1 MEAVNHT
8 VLPPDV
14 NNSLPFLNVTNGN
27 VTYDTSV
34 DDGASSAWLI
44 FQLVAMI
51 IVEVVALFSNVS
63 VLIVVIK
70 TPTLHT
76 LTLLFVLNLCTTD
89 LLHSLF
95 VTPFFLAS
103 SGQGAWTYG
112 EVACDVT
119 GFLDSLFAYSSI
131 ATVCVI
137 SVERYYSIVRPM
149 VHAAHMTLVTAL
161 SVIAFIW
168 VQAICFAVAPLVGWN
183 HYVFDLRQVQCTYDW
198 IAHGAGKS
206 YVIVISCWYFYIPA
220 CIVLV
225 MYSCIYS
232 AAMKASRQV
241 LPQPSPLMPE
251 GQPASSPVL
260 NGNTKVP
267 MDLTNGQKIFVI
279 TTADGE
285 AGPSTSD
292 DGGRRKSATNKQD
305 QTQKTHTQVSE
316 SLKATKTLMLVV
328 GVFLLTWGPYFT
340 VSTIVAVLGM
350 SPRLKQAIGPL
361 KCLAHTSFA
370 INAFVY
376 GWLNRQVRLEL
387 MRTLRHSYRFICHQ
401 DAEGSDIELRAMDED
416 SKGLPPV
423 ENFYQFLE
431 RTATPD
437 CRAASRN
444 PKEVKSE
451 RENKTL

>member
-1 MEAVNHT
+1 M
-8 VLPPDV
+8 
-14 NNSLPFLNVTNGN
+14 
-27 VTYDTSV
+27 
-34 DDGASSAWLI
+34 
-44 FQLVAMI
+44 
-51 IVEVVALFSNVS
+51 VEVVAIFSNVS
-63 VLIVVIK
+63 VLIVVMK
-70 TPTLHT
+70 TPPLHT

-112 EVACDVT
+112 TVACDVT
-119 GFLDSLFAYSSI
+119 GFLDSLFTYSSI
-131 ATVCVI
+131 ATICVI

-168 VQAICFAVAPLVGWN
+168 IQAVCLAVAPLVGWN
-183 HYVFDLRQVQCTYDW
+183 RYVFDPQQLQCTYDW
-198 IAHGAGKS
+198 MARGSGKS

-220 CIVLV
+220 CVVLV

-251 GQPASSPVL
+251 GQPTSSPVL
-260 NGNTKVP
+260 NGNTKDP
-267 MDLTNGQKIFVI
+267 IDLANGQKIFVI
-279 TTADGE
+279 TTADAE

-292 DGGRRKSATNKQD
+292 DGGRHKSATNKQD

-340 VSTIVAVLGM
+340 VSTIVAILGV
-350 SPRLKQAIGPL
+350 SSQLKLAIGPL
-361 KCLAHTSFA
+361 KCLAHISFA

-387 MRTLRHSYRFICHQ
+387 MRTLRHSYRSICHQ
-401 DAEGSDIELRAMDED
+401 EAEGSDIELRAIEED

>member
-1 MEAVNHT
+1 MEAMNHT
-8 VLPPDV
+8 VLVSEV
-14 NNSLPFLNVTNGN
+14 NDFLPFPNVTNRTA
-27 VTYDTSV
+27 TYDSSV
-34 DDGASSAWLI
+34 DDGASSTWLI
-44 FQLVAMI
+44 FQLVAMT
-51 IVEVVALFSNVS
+51 IVEIVALFSNVS
-63 VLIVVIK
+63 VLIVVMK
-70 TPTLHT
+70 TPPLHT

-112 EVACDVT
+112 TVACDVT
-119 GFLDSLFAYSSI
+119 GFLDSLFTYSSI
-131 ATVCVI
+131 TTICVI

-168 VQAICFAVAPLVGWN
+168 VQAICLAVAPLVGWN
-183 HYVFDLRQVQCTYDW
+183 HYVFDLRQTQCTYDW
-198 IAHGAGKS
+198 IAQGSGKS
-206 YVIVISCWYFYIPA
+206 YVIAISCWYFYIPA
-220 CIVLV
+220 CVVLA

-267 MDLTNGQKIFVI
+267 MDLANGQKIFVI

-292 DGGRRKSATNKQD
+292 GGGRRKSSTNKQD
-305 QTQKTHTQVSE
+305 QTQKTHSQMSE

-340 VSTIVAVLGM
+340 VSTIVAILGM

-387 MRTLRHSYRFICHQ
+387 MRTLRHYYRFICHQ
-401 DAEGSDIELRAMDED
+401 EAEGSDIELRAMEED
-416 SKGLPPV
+416 SKGLQPV